1 MLALTEQN
9 ELKLKTQIQSA
20 HVRERTENWSTGD
33 LVANDNLIRMYLLL
47 RVHDSAGF
55 HRLQI
60 INVNLL
66 IY

>member
-1 MLALTEQN
+1 MVALMEQN
-9 ELKLKTQIQSA
+9 ELKLKTKIKSA
-20 HVRERTENWSTGD
+20 HVHERTENRSTGD

-60 INVNLL
+60 INVDLL